1 MRCREKVNFLA
12 CAGRFCLGNN
22 RTSID
27 PLLRHLMIKA
37 ARIALS
43 LTAVAGVG
51 ATFAACGGVPGNAVA
66 TVDGEA
72 IEKSDFTHWM
82 TVAAKSTGQANAAV
96 PDPEAGYAKCIAAK
110 RKATPA
116 PAKGQPKVTDSQLKT
131 QCTQEY
137 EQLRNQVLQLLIS
150 FKWIQD
156 EAETMDVKV
165 TDAEVKKSF
174 AEQKKQSFPKD
185 EDYKKF
191 IETSGQTEADILQR
205 VKLDLLSNKIR
216 DKVVKGKDTVSDK
229 AIADFYNK
237 NKARFAQPE
246 KRDLRVVLT
255 KGKADADK
263 AKAAL
268 DSGDSWTKVAKKYS
282 IDDTSKA
289 SGGKL
294 PAQAKG
300 TLDKELDDAV
310 FSAEEG
316 RARRSGQDPVRLL
329 RLHGDRRHRRL
340 AADAGGGQGDHQAD
354 APVPEP
360 ADGPRQVRQ
369 GLHRPLEGKDGVLRG
384 LQDLGLQE
392 RPEGHPD
399 PGRGRAAGPGR
410 AAEPGSPR
418 RRPKR
423 RRTG

>member
-1 MRCREKVNFLA
+1 
-12 CAGRFCLGNN
+12 
-22 RTSID
+22 
-27 PLLRHLMIKA
+27 MIKA

-43 LTAVAGVG
+43 LTAVVGVG

-72 IEKSDFTHWM
+72 IDKKEFTHWM

-96 PDPEAGYAKCIAAK
+96 PDPEADYKKCIAAK

-116 PAKGQPKVTDSQLKT
+116 PAKGQPKVTDDQLKT
-131 QCTQEY
+131 QCKQEY
-137 EQLRNQVLQLLIS
+137 EQLRSQVMQLLIS
-150 FKWIQD
+150 FQWIQG
-156 EAETMDVKV
+156 EAGSLDVKV

-174 AEQKKQSFPKD
+174 NEQKKQSFPKE

-191 IETSGQTEADILQR
+191 IATSGQTEADILQR

-229 AIADFYNK
+229 AIQDFYNK

-255 KGKADADK
+255 KGKAEADK

-268 DSGDSWTKVAKKYS
+268 DGGDSWTAVAKKYS

-310 FSAEEG
+310 FSAKKGELVGPVKTQYGYYVFTVTNVTAASQQTLAEAKETIKQTLQSQNQQKALDTFVKDFTARWKEKTECSEG
-316 RARRSGQDPVRLL
+316 YKTSDCKNGPKATPTPSVTGT
-329 RLHGDRRHRRL
+329 
-340 AADAGGGQGDHQAD
+340 
-354 APVPEP
+354 VPE
-360 ADGPRQVRQ
+360 
-369 GLHRPLEGKDGVLRG
+369 
-384 LQDLGLQE
+384 
-392 RPEGHPD
+392 
-399 PGRGRAAGPGR
+399 
-410 AAEPGSPR
+410 GS
-418 RRPKR
+418 
-423 RRTG
+423 

>member
-1 MRCREKVNFLA
+1 
-12 CAGRFCLGNN
+12 
-22 RTSID
+22 
-27 PLLRHLMIKA
+27 MIKA

-72 IEKSDFTHWM
+72 IQKEEFTHWM
-82 TVAAKSTGQANAAV
+82 NVAAKSTGQANAAV
-96 PDPEAGYAKCIAAK
+96 PDPEADYKNCVATK

-116 PAKGQPKVTDSQLKT
+116 PAKGQPKVTDEQLKT
-131 QCTQEY
+131 QCKQEY

-150 FKWIQD
+150 FQWIQG
-156 EAETMDVKV
+156 EAEKLDVKV

-174 AEQKKQSFPKD
+174 AEQKKQSFPKED
-185 EDYKKF
+185 DYKKF
-191 IETSGQTEADILQR
+191 IKTSGQTEADILQR

-229 AIADFYNK
+229 AIQDFYNK

-255 KGKADADK
+255 KGKGEADK

-268 DSGDSWTKVAKKYS
+268 DSGDSWTSVAKKYS

-310 FSAEEG
+310 FSAKKGELVGPVKTQYGYYVFTVTNVTDASQQTLAEAKETIKQTLQSQNQQKALDTFVKDFT
-316 RARRSGQDPVRLL
+316 ARWKEQTECSDGYKTSDCKNGPKATPTPSVT
-329 RLHGDRRHRRL
+329 GT
-340 AADAGGGQGDHQAD
+340 
-354 APVPEP
+354 VPE
-360 ADGPRQVRQ
+360 
-369 GLHRPLEGKDGVLRG
+369 
-384 LQDLGLQE
+384 
-392 RPEGHPD
+392 
-399 PGRGRAAGPGR
+399 
-410 AAEPGSPR
+410 GS
-418 RRPKR
+418 
-423 RRTG
+423 

>member
-1 MRCREKVNFLA
+1 MSGTQNPPLPCP
-12 CAGRFCLGNN
+12 AGRRSISSLAPGGSASAIPYVQ
-22 RTSID
+22 RTPSQD
-27 PLLRHLMIKA
+27 NMIKA

-43 LTAVAGVG
+43 LTAVVGVG

-72 IEKSDFTHWM
+72 IDKKEFTHWM

-96 PDPEAGYAKCIAAK
+96 PDPEADYKKCIAAK

-116 PAKGQPKVTDSQLKT
+116 PAKGQPKVTDDQLKT
-131 QCTQEY
+131 QCKQEY
-137 EQLRNQVLQLLIS
+137 EQLRSQVMQLLIS
-150 FKWIQD
+150 FQWIQG
-156 EAETMDVKV
+156 EAGSLDVKV

-174 AEQKKQSFPKD
+174 NEQKKQSFPKE

-191 IETSGQTEADILQR
+191 IATSGQTEADILQR

-229 AIADFYNK
+229 AIQDFYNK

-255 KGKADADK
+255 KGKAEADK

-268 DSGDSWTKVAKKYS
+268 DGGDSWTAVAKKYS

-310 FSAEEG
+310 FSAKKGELVGPVKTQYGYYVFTVTNVTAASQQTLAEAKETIKQTLQSQNQQKALDTFVKDFTARWKEKTECSEG
-316 RARRSGQDPVRLL
+316 YKTSDCKNGPKATPTPSVTGT
-329 RLHGDRRHRRL
+329 
-340 AADAGGGQGDHQAD
+340 
-354 APVPEP
+354 VPE
-360 ADGPRQVRQ
+360 
-369 GLHRPLEGKDGVLRG
+369 
-384 LQDLGLQE
+384 
-392 RPEGHPD
+392 
-399 PGRGRAAGPGR
+399 
-410 AAEPGSPR
+410 GS
-418 RRPKR
+418 
-423 RRTG
+423 

>member
-1 MRCREKVNFLA
+1 
-12 CAGRFCLGNN
+12 
-22 RTSID
+22 
-27 PLLRHLMIKA
+27 MIKA

-72 IEKSDFTHWM
+72 IEKTDFTHWM
-82 TVAAKSTGQANAAV
+82 SVAAKSTGQANAAV

-150 FKWIQD
+150 FKWIQG

-185 EDYKKF
+185 ADYKKF
-191 IETSGQTEADILQR
+191 LSTSGQTEADILQR

-216 DKVVKGKDTVSDK
+216 DKVVKGKDAVSDK

-255 KGKADADK
+255 KGKAEADK

-268 DSGDSWTKVAKKYS
+268 ESGDSWTKVAKEYS

-310 FSAEEG
+310 FSAKKGEL
-316 RARRSGQDPVRLL
+316 V
-329 RLHGDRRHRRL
+329 
-340 AADAGGGQGDHQAD
+340 
-354 APVPEP
+354 
-360 ADGPRQVRQ
+360 GPTKTQYGYYVFSVSDITEASQ
-369 GLHRPLEGKDGVLRG
+369 
-384 LQDLGLQE
+384 
-392 RPEGHPD
+392 
-399 PGRGRAAGPGR
+399 
-410 AAEPGSPR
+410 
-418 RRPKR
+418 
-423 RRTG
+423 

>member
-1 MRCREKVNFLA
+1 
-12 CAGRFCLGNN
+12 
-22 RTSID
+22 
-27 PLLRHLMIKA
+27 MIKA

-72 IEKSDFTHWM
+72 VDKTEFAHWM
-82 TVAAKSTGQANAAV
+82 NVAAKSTGQPNAAV

-116 PAKGQPKVTDSQLKT
+116 PAKGQPKVTDAQLKT

-150 FKWIQD
+150 FKWIQG
-156 EAETMDVKV
+156 EAETMGVKV

-191 IETSGQTEADILQR
+191 IKTSGQTEADILQR

-216 DKVVKGKDTVSDK
+216 DKVVKGKDTVTDK

-255 KGKADADK
+255 KGKGDADK

-268 DSGDSWTKVAKKYS
+268 DSGDSWTKVAKEYS

-310 FSAEEG
+310 FSAKKGELVGPVKTQYGYYVFSVTNVTDASQQTLAEAKETIKQTLQSQNQQTALDKFVKDFTARWKEKTECSEG
-316 RARRSGQDPVRLL
+316 YKTSDCKNGPKATPTPSVTG
-329 RLHGDRRHRRL
+329 
-340 AADAGGGQGDHQAD
+340 A
-354 APVPEP
+354 VPE
-360 ADGPRQVRQ
+360 
-369 GLHRPLEGKDGVLRG
+369 
-384 LQDLGLQE
+384 
-392 RPEGHPD
+392 
-399 PGRGRAAGPGR
+399 
-410 AAEPGSPR
+410 GS
-418 RRPKR
+418 
-423 RRTG
+423 